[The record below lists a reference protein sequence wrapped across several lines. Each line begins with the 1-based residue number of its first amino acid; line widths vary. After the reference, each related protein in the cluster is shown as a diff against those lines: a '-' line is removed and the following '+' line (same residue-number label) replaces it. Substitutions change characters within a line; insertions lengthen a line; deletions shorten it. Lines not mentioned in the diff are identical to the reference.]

1 MFIYLFFFFNP
12 QNHYRYA
19 SANVM
24 NHGVL
29 PQNVDQQT
37 QVKQPQHQSNPLPP
51 NAHFQAIQSQ
61 IPCQQEQETTLNNT
75 QQPQTNQ
82 PQLQN
87 NVSNNINVCSSALDQ
102 TSVIPASHK
111 TKKVMEKSRRE
122 RKTIARQASA
132 PSTNTTMQQLAINNQ
147 SPMVKFFF

>member
-1 MFIYLFFFFNP
+1 
-12 QNHYRYA
+12 
-19 SANVM
+19 M

-147 SPMVKFFF
+147 SPMVKYFF